1 MLKMDHIRTAFSFT
15 RFPASQ
21 LLAAD
26 GNASIDPARQG
37 GKIYRE
43 NLADMG
49 ADLLRQAGHD
59 VATVPPRKEHSSPS
73 PSGRGS
79 G

>member
-26 GNASIDPARQG
+26 GNASTDPARQG

-43 NLADMG
+43 ILTV
-49 ADLLRQAGHD
+49 RQKVGGG
-59 VATVPPRKEHSSPS
+59 VWEGNYRGNGEKRRGKRV
-73 PSGRGS
+73 GRG
-79 G
+79 